1 MVKLAVIG
9 AGIGG
14 CSAAYFARKY
24 FPNSKVTVYEIGNR
38 VGGRVL
44 TFKGEKMKIEIGAVF
59 FVPTNKIVCDL
70 VDEMGLKVKKL
81 EESRDIA
88 VWNGTEI
95 IFKSRC

>member
-24 FPNSKVTVYEIGNR
+24 LPNSKVTVYERGKR

-44 TFKGEKMKIEIGAVF
+44 TFKGEKI
-59 FVPTNKIVCDL
+59 
-70 VDEMGLKVKKL
+70 
-81 EESRDIA
+81 
-88 VWNGTEI
+88 
-95 IFKSRC
+95 